1 MNNPANQNE
10 DLGCRVTDVLLKV
23 RLAKLL
29 TEDEM
34 AALTFAC
41 GVSVSPRRATL
52 HRLQQMLRDA
62 ECQAASDEATITS
75 YRNMEPR

>member
-1 MNNPANQNE
+1 MLNPHSAGE

-23 RLAKLL
+23 RLSKLL

-41 GVSVSPRRATL
+41 GISISPRKATL
-52 HRLQQMLRDA
+52 NRLQQMLEDA
-62 ECQAASDEATITS
+62 QCQAASDKAELERVQRIG
-75 YRNMEPR
+75 R